1 MRGFIIRRLG
11 QSALLLLL
19 ISILVFGILQL
30 VPGGPLDQ
38 LAFGNPRMTA
48 EQFANLNKLLGL
60 DKPPQERY
68 FVWLF
73 GVLHGDFGSSWAVY
87 YGRPVLQTI
96 VERIPLTLELMV
108 SSILLSLIIAIPI
121 GIVSA
126 IRQYSR
132 LDYSVTALS
141 YFGLSMPTFW
151 FGLMMIVLFSVE
163 LPWLP
168 TSGVTTPLVGGDA
181 VDKIRHLIMPVMVL
195 SLVNIAGW
203 SRYIR
208 SSMLE
213 VMKQDYV
220 RTARAKGL
228 IERFV
233 VMRHALRNA
242 LIPVITLIGLEI
254 PILFGGAIITET
266 IFSWPGM
273 GRLFIDA
280 IQQTD
285 WPVVQGI
292 LLFSAFLVLMGNL
305 FADVMYAVVDPRI
318 RY

>member
-1 MRGFIIRRLG
+1 MRAFIIRRLG
-11 QSALLLLL
+11 QSALLLLFISLL
-19 ISILVFGILQL
+19 IFGILQL
-30 VPGGPLDQ
+30 VPGGPLDE
-38 LAFGNPRMTA
+38 LAFGNPHMTA
-48 EQFANLNKLLGL
+48 EQFHNLEKLLGL
-60 DKPPQERY
+60 DRPAYERY

-73 GVLHGDFGSSWAVY
+73 NVLHGDFGSSWAVY
-87 YGRPVLQTI
+87 YGRPVLRTI
-96 VERIPLTLELMV
+96 LERVPLTLELMV
-108 SSILLSLIIAIPI
+108 SSIGLSLLIAIPI
-121 GIVSA
+121 GILSA
-126 IRQYSR
+126 VRQYSR
-132 LDYSVTALS
+132 LDYGVTGLS

-151 FGLMMIVLFSVE
+151 FGLMMIVIFSVV
-163 LPWLP
+163 LRWLP
-168 TSGVTTPLVGGDA
+168 TSGVTTPLTGGDL
-181 VDKIRHLIMPVMVL
+181 VDRIRHLIMPVIVL

-233 VMRHALRNA
+233 VMKHALRNA
-242 LIPVITLIGLEI
+242 LIPVITLLGLEI
-254 PILFGGAIITET
+254 PVLFGGAVITET

-273 GRLFIDA
+273 GRLFVDA
-280 IQQTD
+280 INQTD

-292 LLFSAFLVLMGNL
+292 LLFSALLVLMGNL
-305 FADVMYAVVDPRI
+305 LADVMYAVVDPRI

>member
-11 QSALLLLL
+11 QSLLLLL
-19 ISILVFGILQL
+19 FISILVFGILQL

-48 EQFANLNKLLGL
+48 EQFHNLEKLLGL
-60 DKPPQERY
+60 DRPPHERY

-73 GVLHGDFGSSWAVY
+73 GVLHGDFGTSWAVY
-87 YGRPVLQTI
+87 YGRPVLRAI
-96 VERIPLTLELMV
+96 VERIPLTLELMT
-108 SSILLSLIIAIPI
+108 SSILLSLLIAIPI
-121 GIVSA
+121 GILSA
-126 IRQYSR
+126 VRQYSR
-132 LDYSVTALS
+132 VDYSVTALS

-151 FGLMMIVLFSVE
+151 FGLMMIVIFSVQ
-163 LPWLP
+163 LHLLP
-168 TSGVTTPLVGGDA
+168 TSGVTTPLTGGDPI
-181 VDKIRHLIMPVMVL
+181 DRIRHLIMPVIVL

-203 SRYIR
+203 SRFIR

-254 PILFGGAIITET
+254 PVLFGGAIVTET

-280 IQQTD
+280 INQTD

-292 LLFSAFLVLMGNL
+292 LLFSAVLVLMGNL